1 MFSLRLEGKECVA
14 CGICMDVC
22 HTHAIAMR
30 LNKSKPVE
38 GDALTFV
45 LLQTLHN
52 LEMPPQPKMT
62 FPYLAQ
68 PEFCDGCGDCV
79 KECPTSALVL
89 AIVEATRAMAEA
101 IRPQV
106 IQ

>member
-1 MFSLRLEGKECVA
+1 MLEGKECLA

-22 HTHAIAMR
+22 HTYAIAMR
-30 LNKSKPVE
+30 LDKSKPVE

-52 LEMPPQPKMT
+52 LERPPQLKVT

-79 KECPTSALVL
+79 KECPTNALVL
-89 AIVEATRAMAEA
+89 AVMDTNRAMAEA
-101 IRPQV
+101 IRFHV
-106 IQ
+106 IH